1 MNGEMISKRKRSP
14 FLLFFAPL
22 ALLKGYGWAN
32 KVREWILLLDN
43 VKIKSFLFCIVL
55 ASSYLC
61 TIIKCVND
69 DL

>member
-1 MNGEMISKRKRSP
+1 MAS
-14 FLLFFAPL
+14 
-22 ALLKGYGWAN
+22 LKGYGWAN